1 MCARKINLA
10 EMADAVATKVQTPVA
25 APPAPLSATLSS
37 PADAGSTPQ
46 QVKTRQAR
54 KALGLPQVNFA
65 RLINTPL
72 ALLNDWEQG
81 RQVPPGAAVCLFEL
95 LIRHPE
101 LAKELEQPE
110 QG

>member
-10 EMADAVATKVQTPVA
+10 EMADAVATKVQAPVA
-25 APPAPLSATLSS
+25 TPPAPFGASLSS
-37 PADAGSTPQ
+37 PAEAGSTPQ
-46 QVKTRQAR
+46 QAKTRQAR

-81 RQVPPGAAVCLFEL
+81 RQAPPGAAMCLFEL

-101 LAKELEQPE
+101 LAKELEQTE